1 MPGVDLRRDTLS
13 VHILRVGDGDSMIIE
28 LPEKGGERG
37 HIMVDSYLQDK
48 TKRYVRDLGV
58 QVFRLVVATHP
69 HRDHILAMENV
80 LRDFNGPVEQFW
92 DSGFRHTSGGWD
104 SLIKYILDDRPETI
118 FMRPTSGLSTII
130 DDVEITVLA
139 PSINLRNR
147 YDTFGININNSSIVL
162 KLTYADRTII
172 LGADAQFESWAK
184 ITEEFPHFEETK
196 NPFQHIQVD
205 KDFLPLEC
213 RFLKVS
219 HHGSKHGTMLEAL
232 EKLKYWNRGDLTAVI
247 SCGDPS
253 GHEFPDDLATLA
265 LDDIGAKILET
276 SKGSVVLT
284 IESDGTVDSHQ
295 YQDTRAGHP
304 GPPNRI

>member
-1 MPGVDLRRDTLS
+1 MAPVDLHDRTLS
-13 VHILRVGDGDSMIIE
+13 VHILRVGDGDSIIIE
-28 LPEKGGERG
+28 LPKKDGERG
-37 HIMVDSYLQDK
+37 HIMVDCYQTEK
-48 TKRYVRDLGV
+48 TKRYVSDLGV

-80 LRDFNGPVEQFW
+80 LSTFIGPVEQFW
-92 DSGFRHTSGGWD
+92 DSGFRHTSGIWD
-104 SLIKYILDDRPETI
+104 SLINYILNDRKETI

-139 PSINLRNR
+139 PSISLRNR
-147 YDTFGININNSSIVL
+147 YDTFGIDINNSSIVL
-162 KLTYADRTII
+162 KLVYADRTII

-205 KDFLPLEC
+205 EDFLPLEC

-253 GHEFPDDLATLA
+253 GHEFPDELATLA
-265 LDDIGAKILET
+265 LEDIDAEILET
-276 SKGSVVLT
+276 RRGSVVLT
-284 IESDGTVDSHQ
+284 IEEDGSVGTHQ
-295 YQDTRAGHP
+295 YRDTRAGHP